1 MHERTGSFF
10 FFTLIQIYPRA
21 TSAHF
26 FNPLLFL
33 CLSDIIVS
41 SSIFFFLLFF
51 SRVFFLFDFP
61 GFFFLQIFFFFF
73 FLQTS
78 IYSIHRVLVTS
89 VSFVRYGISCLTA
102 WLFLSSSPF
111 PQKSPHLMYV
121 SVQNFV
127 ERVLYVLF
135 RIL

>member
-10 FFTLIQIYPRA
+10 FSLIQIYPRA

-41 SSIFFFLLFF
+41 SSIFFFFALLLACIFPLRFSRIFF
-51 SRVFFLFDFP
+51 SSDFFS
-61 GFFFLQIFFFFF
+61 FF

-111 PQKSPHLMYV
+111 PKKSPHLMYV